1 MNLPC
6 AKACAEMRVKM
17 IKKIIL
23 AGLTVIWIA
32 GFILSWNFFL
42 AGPNYW
48 LGFLF
53 GLMGLA
59 VAAINIFLPPKG
71 SQSTTETRFV
81 PIYYT
86 IVYVILVMLLNL
98 CFSCVPF
105 FWLRAVFI
113 VANLLLLLIYGVLF
127 YGAVRHLTR
136 AANLTEYAAQ
146 KQKNAADISCQISVL
161 LSSAKDKSVKT
172 ALLKLKE
179 TVAYSNNMSQQ
190 YSVNDEAVFLQK
202 LYKIQEDLSG
212 GTDTETV
219 LNEIK
224 EAADMWNIRNSRIGS
239 IR

>member
-1 MNLPC
+1 
-6 AKACAEMRVKM
+6 M

-59 VAAINIFLPPKG
+59 VAAISIFLPPKG

-113 VANLLLLLIYGVLF
+113 VANLLLLLI
-127 YGAVRHLTR
+127 
-136 AANLTEYAAQ
+136 
-146 KQKNAADISCQISVL
+146 
-161 LSSAKDKSVKT
+161 
-172 ALLKLKE
+172 
-179 TVAYSNNMSQQ
+179 
-190 YSVNDEAVFLQK
+190 
-202 LYKIQEDLSG
+202 
-212 GTDTETV
+212 
-219 LNEIK
+219 
-224 EAADMWNIRNSRIGS
+224 
-239 IR
+239 

>member
-1 MNLPC
+1 
-6 AKACAEMRVKM
+6 M

-32 GFILSWNFFL
+32 GFILFWNFLL

-48 LGFLF
+48 IGFLF

-59 VAAINIFLPPKG
+59 VAGISIFLPPKG

-86 IVYVILVMLLNL
+86 IVYVVLVMLLNL
-98 CFSCVPF
+98 CFACVPF

-136 AANLTEYAAQ
+136 TANLTEYASQ
-146 KQKNAADISCQISVL
+146 KQENAAAVSRQLSVL
-161 LSSAKDKSVKT
+161 LSIAKDKAIK
-172 ALLKLKE
+172 AELLRLRE
-179 TVAYSNNMSQQ
+179 TVTYSNNVSQPF
-190 YSVNDEAVFLQK
+190 SVNDEKVFLQR
-202 LYKIQEDLSG
+202 LYSIQEDLSG
-212 GTDTETV
+212 GADTDTILNKIKDAAET
-219 LNEIK
+219 
-224 EAADMWNIRNSRIGS
+224 WNIRNSRIGS